1 MMSWCP
7 GLQAAWLDLDTSF
20 WKMITDRRMTMTTL
34 RLPNTVKVR
43 ADVDLMAKNTL
54 RSVRKRG

>member
-1 MMSWCP
+1 
-7 GLQAAWLDLDTSF
+7 
-20 WKMITDRRMTMTTL
+20 MITDRRMTMTTL

-54 RSVRKRG
+54 RSVGKRR